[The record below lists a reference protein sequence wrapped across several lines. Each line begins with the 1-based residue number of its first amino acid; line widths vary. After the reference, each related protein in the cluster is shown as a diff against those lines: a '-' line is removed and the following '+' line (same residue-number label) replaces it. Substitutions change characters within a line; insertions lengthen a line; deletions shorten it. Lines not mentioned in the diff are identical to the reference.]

1 MHAESSSSAA
11 IRSHSRSKRR
21 KTKHGR
27 NMVGGKGWSTVCAC
41 GVLLAEVVGVGA
53 KFTSALPQSFFFD
66 WVPAGQT
73 PPVPTTAQCDTI
85 QIKWSRGNAQG
96 PNPTAPYFL
105 QVYTSTFIVPL
116 IIPAGDQ
123 LEFDWPVP
131 FIPGTLYQICMFDS
145 KGATG
150 GCQDIYTVY
159 QAPNTTLDNPPVC
172 RNLTYP
178 QPSSVLGVDA
188 QVDTGPISQF
198 GWIDQCSDISIKP
211 LNGTPPYTLTIAPTL
226 RPPFNITTND
236 MNAVN
241 WTVALQYGVPF
252 FVSMVDSTGM
262 SWANG
267 PLHASNGGTIECLSE
282 TGDSTSKKK
291 VSPGVAIGSGIGGL
305 AVGLIVGLLISFFFS
320 IWRRRNNVKYSRPD
334 VLRNTSSNNSRDRLM
349 REGYQIE
356 PFTLPSDHEFGVRP
370 SQRGASAAEDSST
383 AHTTALVDS
392 NLRPLPDH
400 SRTTSSRSTPSL
412 IPTIPPPP
420 SSGQTGTGSSRSP
433 PISESS
439 EPPVVSPSTSRGPSH
454 VYVVHHDG
462 GRAPVTV
469 YTEEGTEVVELPPRY
484 PDRVADPP
492 GTSPPARGRPPAFR
506 QTRRPSLVPNKP
518 SGLTLATP
526 SEDS

>member
-1 MHAESSSSAA
+1 
-11 IRSHSRSKRR
+11 
-21 KTKHGR
+21 
-27 NMVGGKGWSTVCAC
+27 MVGGKGWSTVCAC

-282 TGDSTSKKK
+282 TGDS
-291 VSPGVAIGSGIGGL
+291 
-305 AVGLIVGLLISFFFS
+305 
-320 IWRRRNNVKYSRPD
+320 
-334 VLRNTSSNNSRDRLM
+334 LM

-400 SRTTSSRSTPSL
+400 SRTTSSRSAPSL